1 MIATAVQ
8 VGRLGLR
15 AWRATARGPLGVP
28 WRIVTTATDRSHAP
42 HGRGSTIDG
51 APNGS
56 ATAAVPPGAPHAEL
70 PPHVRTAFGVRD
82 VGEDAVV
89 PISYGGLPG
98 FRCGDV
104 VIRPVLDN
112 ALAAWS
118 ARVLD
123 TLRADR
129 LRIARPLRSS
139 DGRWVVAGWSASQ
152 YLHGEPADHY
162 DDLVAVSMRLHAA
175 TASVRRPRLLDDRD
189 DLVSRADAAAWG
201 ECAVTLDA
209 DTGGA
214 LFDELATRRRQL
226 KLPSQVV
233 HGELFGTVL
242 FDAPR
247 GPGNTP
253 DPAVVD
259 LVPFWRPVEWAAA
272 VVVVDALAWG
282 GGDAGL
288 VRTWSHLDGW
298 SQALLRA
305 LLFRVAMHAQHPA
318 ASTITLGGLERAAE
332 LVLARL

>member
-1 MIATAVQ
+1 MWGVTCQAVS
-8 VGRLGLR
+8 
-15 AWRATARGPLGVP
+15 A
-28 WRIVTTATDRSHAP
+28 ATDERP
-42 HGRGSTIDG
+42 
-51 APNGS
+51 
-56 ATAAVPPGAPHAEL
+56 AAGPRADL
-70 PPHVRTAFGVRD
+70 PRHVRTAFGVRD
-82 VGEDAVV
+82 VGDDAVV

-104 VIRPVLDN
+104 VIRSVPDN

-118 ARVLD
+118 AGVLD

-139 DGRWVVAGWSASQ
+139 DGRWVVAGWSACQ
-152 YLHGEPADHY
+152 YLQGEPAARY
-162 DDLVAVSMRLHAA
+162 DDLVAASMRLHAA

-201 ECAVTLDA
+201 ERAVGLDA
-209 DTGGA
+209 GAGGA

-233 HGELFGTVL
+233 HGDLFGTVL
-242 FDAPR
+242 FGRPGGPDA
-247 GPGNTP
+247 TP

-298 SQALLRA
+298 AQALLRA

-318 ASTITLGGLERAAE
+318 ATPATLRGLENAAD
-332 LVLARL
+332 LVLRRT